1 MIFPKCLYTVFSNLL
16 ISFQPLPVYYFFKQS
31 LRFFTRELIA
41 LSTKIN
47 AMDLSTLYNHYVLCC
62 DSLYKEPPYML
73 STPSELL

>member
-1 MIFPKCLYTVFSNLL
+1 MWIFGMIFPKCLYTVFSNLL

-47 AMDLSTLYNHYVLCC
+47 AMVLCT
-62 DSLYKEPPYML
+62 LKQK
-73 STPSELL
+73 TPFDAATIMFRAAAA